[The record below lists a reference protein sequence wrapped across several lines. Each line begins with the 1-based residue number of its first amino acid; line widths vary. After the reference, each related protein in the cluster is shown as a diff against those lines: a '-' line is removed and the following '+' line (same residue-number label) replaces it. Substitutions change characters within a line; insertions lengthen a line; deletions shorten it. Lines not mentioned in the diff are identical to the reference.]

1 MANFSVQAK
10 AIAATW
16 LVIVPFTGQ
25 KHRPVSTGCTVCV
38 PQAAADVCVHVCT
51 PHVPCIYAVSK
62 QAQVCLE

>member
-10 AIAATW
+10 AIAVTW

-25 KHRPVSTGCTVCV
+25 KHRPGCTVCV

-51 PHVPCIYAVSK
+51 RHVPCIYAVSK

>member
-10 AIAATW
+10 AIAETW
-16 LVIVPFTGQ
+16 LVIVPFAGQ
-25 KHRPVSTGCTVCV
+25 KPFSTGCTVCV